1 MHFHETPVQVAR
13 LLARHVPRSA
23 RTVLDPAVGQG
34 ALLLPVV
41 SRLCD
46 GASAVCVDTDPHV
59 LAVARTKLA
68 GTVQTLDCVH
78 GNFLEAVLSS
88 PKLRSRKFDCV
99 VMNPPYGAKKAE
111 WSECDLSSLGSAAQ
125 MYLPKE
131 LAFAFRA
138 VECLNDG
145 GRLLA
150 VLPGSMV
157 SSGVLAKF
165 RGCLGVAGKFHY
177 VHELPKFTF
186 PGVEGRVYLV
196 VFEKG
201 RANSQIE
208 LRNHD
213 LLQPHCMRVRWNEL
227 GMGRRLD
234 FGYHHSRQ
242 WLAKLVEAH
251 PRLEWRPLSE
261 LVEIQRGPRKSP
273 RGPRVALHTTDCK
286 AGLWRVRVGHRE
298 AGMKSRIA
306 SSDLFVARVGRSCFS
321 TLGPLVDFRPVS
333 WSDCVFRL
341 RATGAVADSLSLLL
355 SLRLVTGMP
364 AASQMIERGVGA
376 TYITEDEL
384 GSLYIP
390 TQLGRAYPR
399 LTEAYAQATKA
410 GDTAGMRLLEARMRS
425 DLIRPV
431 GQLE

>member
-1 MHFHETPVQVAR
+1 LRFHETPFEVAR
-13 LLARHVPRSA
+13 LLARHVPRSV

-34 ALLLPVV
+34 ALLVPVV
-41 SRLCD
+41 SRLCSS
-46 GASAVCVDTDPHV
+46 ASAVCVDTDPEA
-59 LAVARTKLA
+59 LAIARKKLT
-68 GTVQTLDCVH
+68 GTVRGLECVH
-78 GNFLEAVLSS
+78 GDFLEVVLSS

-111 WSECDLSSLGSAAQ
+111 WSECDLSSLGFAAR
-125 MYLPKE
+125 MCVPKE

-138 VECLNDG
+138 VERLNEG

-150 VLPGSMV
+150 VMPGSMV

-165 RGCLGVAGKFHY
+165 RECLGAAGKFHY

-201 RANSQIE
+201 RTSSQIE

-213 LLQPHCMRVRWNEL
+213 LLQPHCMRVGWNDL

-242 WLAKLVEAH
+242 WLARLIGAH
-251 PRLEWRPLSE
+251 PKLGWRPLSE
-261 LVEIQRGPRKSP
+261 LVQIRRGPRKSP
-273 RGPRVALHTTDCK
+273 RGPRVALHTTDCE
-286 AGLWRVRVGHRE
+286 AGLWRVHTRHLE
-298 AGMKSRIA
+298 AGTKSRIA
-306 SSDLFVARVGRSCFS
+306 PTDLFVARVGRACFS
-321 TLGPLVDFRPVS
+321 TLGPLVGFRPVS
-333 WSDCVFRL
+333 WSDCLFRL
-341 RATGAVADSLSLLL
+341 RPTDEAADSLPLLL
-355 SLRLVTGMP
+355 SLRSVTGMP
-364 AASQMIERGVGA
+364 AVSQMIERGVGA

-384 GSLYIP
+384 GAILIP
-390 TQLGRAYPR
+390 TQLGDVYPK
-399 LTEAYAQATKA
+399 LAAAYARAVKA
-410 GDTAGMRLLEARMRS
+410 GNAARMRILEAQTRS

-431 GQLE
+431 GPLE